1 MYVSDLGHTQ
11 AEVVSPE
18 ATSSG
23 ASRVGTGHRV
33 QGDGAGV
40 ENQC

>member
-1 MYVSDLGHTQ
+1 MYISGLGHTQ

-23 ASRVGTGHRV
+23 ASRVGMGHRV
-33 QGDGAGV
+33 EGDGAGV
-40 ENQC
+40 ENHC